1 MRMKYNIFILVFMLI
16 VSIPLIIF
24 PATVN
29 AEIHVY
35 CEESSYTIGR
45 NENVT
50 IPIKISGVENLRG
63 FSISIDYDTNYLT
76 AEESDLTETDFLS
89 NSGDPT
95 QWYVSGTD
103 GNYIAT
109 CAILGVTNG
118 SSGSGTLFS
127 INLTGLSPTTG
138 GTDVSL
144 SSVILRNVMNTSI
157 NVDIIDGS
165 SVNVDCPVY
174 ADVTLFLEGAYN
186 EETHCMNTLP
196 YNSIPLTSPYS
207 DAITVPS
214 IPDSVVDWVYVELR
228 SSLTGSPLCG
238 KSMFLKND
246 GRLCDP
252 YYCHP
257 GFANIVYGC
266 YYIVVKHRNHLA
278 IISSDACQFK
288 DEGSVEELN
297 LTLKSNI
304 YGDSGVKELEQNT
317 YGMCCGDINEDCEVT
332 TLDYTKWYNSFFQGS
347 NGYNSSDVNLDGEIT
362 TMDYTKWYNNYI
374 SGEHSCVS
382 Q

>member
-1 MRMKYNIFILVFMLI
+1 MRMKYNIFILGFLLI

-76 AEESDLTETDFLS
+76 ADPSDLIEADFLS
-89 NSGDPT
+89 NSEDST
-95 QWYVSGTD
+95 QWYVAGTD
-103 GNYIAT
+103 GNYTAT
-109 CAILGVTNG
+109 CTILGVTDG
-118 SSGSGTLFS
+118 SSGAGTLFS

-144 SSVILRNVMNTSI
+144 SSVILRDVMNEMIEVDNINGSI
-157 NVDIIDGS
+157 
-165 SVNVDCPVY
+165 VNVDCPVY

-186 EETHCMNTLP
+186 EETHCMNTAL

-207 DAITVPS
+207 DAITVAS
-214 IPDSVVDWVYVELR
+214 IPDNVVDWVFVELR
-228 SSLTGSPLCG
+228 SSLTGSALDS
-238 KSMFLKND
+238 KSMFLKSD
-246 GRLCDP
+246 GQVLDP
-252 YYCHP
+252 LFSHP
-257 GFANIVYGC
+257 GFLNTATGA
-266 YYIVVKHRNHLA
+266 YYVIIKHRNHLE
-278 IISSDACQFK
+278 IISKTTHEFK
-288 DEGSVEELN
+288 DEGASIQID
-297 LTLKSNI
+297 LTVAANV
-304 YGDSGVKELEQNT
+304 YGTDGIKELET
-317 YGMCCGDINEDCEVT
+317 GICGMYCGDINEDCEVT

-347 NGYNSSDVNLDGEIT
+347 TGYQSSDVNLDGEVT
-362 TMDYTKWYNNYI
+362 TTDYAKWYNNYI
-374 SGEHSCVS
+374 LGAHSCIP